1 MIIPPVVLAIGAVVV
16 VVKLLISDQV
26 DSPNDEEIA
35 LKAERN
41 EPVYSHF
48 ASNCRFRSE
57 RVPHR
62 DLSSTPSESTD
73 NRSNTPDPSDQVAD
87 KTEDPNK
94 LMNTDEDPLDQSKLK
109 FETPDVSDT

>member
-1 MIIPPVVLAIGAVVV
+1 MIIPPIALAIGAVVV
-16 VVKLLISDQV
+16 FVKLLISDQV

-41 EPVYSHF
+41 EPIYSHF

-57 RVPHR
+57 KVPHR

-73 NRSNTPDPSDQVAD
+73 TTSNTPDPSDQTAD
-87 KTEDPNK
+87 KTDDPNK
-94 LMNTDEDPLDQSKLK
+94 LMDTELDPLDQSKLK
-109 FETPDVSDT
+109 FETPEVSDT

>member
-1 MIIPPVVLAIGAVVV
+1 MIIPPVALAIGAVVV

-41 EPVYSHF
+41 VPINSHY

-57 RVPHR
+57 KIPYR
-62 DLSSTPSESTD
+62 DLSFTPSERTD
-73 NRSNTPDPSDQVAD
+73 TTSNTPDQSDEVAD
-87 KTEDPNK
+87 KTEDSNK
-94 LMNTDEDPLDQSKLK
+94 LMDTDEGPLDRSKLK
-109 FETPDVSDT
+109 FETPEDSDT